1 VISCDVN
8 VLIYAHNADD
18 PRHGEYASWL
28 RAAVNGDRPFGLS
41 SLVASAFVRIVT
53 HPKVLAKPLDS
64 EQALAVIEPL
74 RSAPAVVAMEPGP
87 RHWSLFATL
96 CRKVIARG
104 NTVPDAYLA
113 ALAIEHDAEWY
124 SADRGF
130 SRFPGL
136 RHRHPLDSPGDRP
149 GSSQPAVP
157 PARRPS

>member
-18 PRHGEYASWL
+18 PRHGEYSSWL
-28 RAAVNGDRPFGLS
+28 QAAVNGDRPFGLS
-41 SLVASAFVRIVT
+41 SLVASAFLRIVT
-53 HPKVLAKPLDS
+53 HPKVLAKPLGT

-74 RSAPAVVAMEPGP
+74 RTAPAVVAMDPGP
-87 RHWSLFATL
+87 RHWSLFAEL
-96 CRKVIARG
+96 CKRVTARG

-130 SRFPGL
+130 ARFPGL
-136 RHRHPLDSPGDRP
+136 RHRHPLDEEPPGP
-149 GSSQPAVP
+149 SQRKVP